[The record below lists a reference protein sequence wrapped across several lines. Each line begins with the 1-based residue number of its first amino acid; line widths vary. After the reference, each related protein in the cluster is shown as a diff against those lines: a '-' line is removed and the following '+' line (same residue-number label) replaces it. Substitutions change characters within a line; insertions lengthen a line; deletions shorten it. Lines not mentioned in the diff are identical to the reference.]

1 MPVALPLSAQIK
13 MKKCCIC
20 YLVMDQCW
28 YWPSEMV
35 SPLPLHLCS
44 SEAMRDVSSRLP
56 GKLSF
61 DFYSFGLS

>member
-35 SPLPLHLCS
+35 SPLPLCPTPLQ
-44 SEAMRDVSSRLP
+44 L
-56 GKLSF
+56 LSHEGCKQQA
-61 DFYSFGLS
+61 SWQTEL